1 MGTRA
6 GVAPAVESFQED
18 RTMTTTVRQILAGK
32 ADVYM
37 VSPDD
42 TIFDALRLMADKNV
56 GAVLVLSGGE
66 IAGIVSERDYA
77 RKVVLL
83 GRTSKTTPV
92 REIMTTEVVS
102 VEPGWTA
109 DQCMALMTDRRIRH
123 LPVVENGALVGIISI
138 GDVVRAVVDS
148 QKFVIKSLE
157 NYIMS

>member
-1 MGTRA
+1 
-6 GVAPAVESFQED
+6 
-18 RTMTTTVRQILAGK
+18 MTTTVRQMLAGK
-32 ADVYM
+32 AGVYA

-56 GAVLVLSGGE
+56 GAVLVMSGDA

-83 GRTSKTTPV
+83 GKTSKTTPV
-92 REIMTTEVVS
+92 CEIMTTDVIS

-148 QKFVIKSLE
+148 QQFVIKSLE